1 MGSNPTGPTNF
12 GHCAN
17 RIFGVRGVCSCR
29 ASRDVW
35 LLRSWLRYPKDR
47 DYPAWA
53 GDLDLVNER
62 LDQRLALAVTAGCE
76 DVGDLV
82 GDLPQSGGWA
92 ARQGCGGLGGELAAG
107 AQLG

>member
-1 MGSNPTGPTNF
+1 
-12 GHCAN
+12 
-17 RIFGVRGVCSCR
+17 VCSCR

-92 ARQGCGGLGGELAAG
+92 VRQGMRRPGWRARGGRAAG
-107 AQLG
+107 LTGL